1 MINLK
6 WTELSIHATN
16 EVVDAI
22 SNILIEAGAYG
33 VSIEDPAEL
42 IKERDNVFGEI
53 YQLNPA
59 DFPADGVMLK
69 AYYSSDE
76 FNADLVANIKANVD
90 QLAEFDLDLG
100 HNTMKISE
108 VDEEDW
114 ATAWKKY
121 YHPEKIS
128 ETVTVVPT
136 WEEYT
141 PSEGE
146 KIISLDPGMA
156 FGTGTHPTTVLCVRA
171 IEKYVKPGHT
181 VLDVGTGSGV
191 LSVAASLF
199 GATKIQA
206 MDLDNVA
213 VTVAKDNCV
222 VNNVG
227 DLVEVFQN
235 NLLNGIETRA
245 NVIVA
250 NILAEIIVLFTDDV
264 ARLLKEDGVFIAS
277 GIIEDKKESVIA
289 AMKASGLELIE
300 ENKISEWV
308 SLVAKVRK

>member
-1 MINLK
+1 
-6 WTELSIHATN
+6 
-16 EVVDAI
+16 
-22 SNILIEAGAYG
+22 
-33 VSIEDPAEL
+33 
-42 IKERDNVFGEI
+42 
-53 YQLNPA
+53 
-59 DFPADGVMLK
+59 
-69 AYYSSDE
+69 
-76 FNADLVANIKANVD
+76 
-90 QLAEFDLDLG
+90 
-100 HNTMKISE
+100 MKISE

-136 WEEYT
+136 WEDYT

-235 NLLNGIETRA
+235 NLLNGIETKA
-245 NVIVA
+245 DVIVA

-264 ARLLKEDGVFIAS
+264 ARLLNEDGVFITS
-277 GIIEDKKESVIA
+277 GIIEDKKQRVIDA
-289 AMKASGLELIE
+289 LEASGLEIVE

>member
-1 MINLK
+1 MK
-6 WTELSIHATN
+6 WSEVSIHATN
-16 EVVDAI
+16 EAVDAI
-22 SNILIEAGAYG
+22 SNILHEAGAYG
-33 VSIEDPAEL
+33 VVIEDPAEL

-59 DFPADGVMLK
+59 DFPTEGVIIK
-69 AYYSSDE
+69 AYYSTEE
-76 FNADLVANIKANVD
+76 FNDDVASTIKANVD
-90 QLAEFDLDLG
+90 QLAQYDLDLG

-136 WEEYT
+136 WEEYA
-141 PSEGE
+141 PAEGE

-156 FGTGTHPTTVLCVRA
+156 FGTGTHPTTVLCIRA

-191 LSVAASLF
+191 LSVAAALF
-199 GATKIQA
+199 GASKIQA

-213 VTVAKDNCV
+213 VTVAKDNCI

-235 NLLNGIETRA
+235 NLLNGIETKA

-264 ARLLKEDGVFIAS
+264 ARLLQEDGVFITS
-277 GIIEDKKESVIA
+277 GIIEDKKQRVIDA
-289 AMKASGLELIE
+289 LEASGLEIVE

>member
-1 MINLK
+1 MK
-6 WTELSIHATN
+6 WSEVSIHSTN
-16 EVVDAI
+16 EAVEAI
-22 SNILIEAGAYG
+22 SNILLEAGAYG

-59 DFPADGVMLK
+59 DFPAEGVMIK

-76 FNADLVANIKANVD
+76 FNDEVATTIKANVD
-90 QLAEFDLDLG
+90 QLADFDLDLG

-141 PSEGE
+141 PLEGE

-171 IEKYVKPGHT
+171 IEKYVKTGHT

-191 LSVAASLF
+191 LSVAAALF
-199 GATKIQA
+199 GASRIQA

-213 VTVAKDNCV
+213 VTVAKDNCE
-222 VNNVG
+222 VNKVG
-227 DLVEVFQN
+227 HIVEVFQN
-235 NLLNGIETRA
+235 NLLNGIETKA

-264 ARLLKEDGVFIAS
+264 ARLLQDDGVFITS
-277 GIIEDKKESVIA
+277 GIIEDKKQRVIDA
-289 AMKASGLELIE
+289 LLASGLEIVE